1 MRRYHYFQAFALCL
15 LTSCANLS
23 ENGASPDL
31 SSSLSTSDNKKL
43 ALQAWNTQSEPQTVL
58 IGLHGLQGASRDFRI
73 IGRALAKKA
82 PKTTLYAL
90 NLRGAG
96 YDPTQK
102 ERGDIVSTS
111 LWKRDLFDLH
121 QSLRRRHPKA
131 RIFWMG
137 ESMGSQIVLHTAAT
151 SPTKPAGL
159 ILVSP
164 VVSLDSV
171 PDWQVNSLEAAAVVA
186 PKTRVPLET
195 LAEGAVEGTAN
206 ENTLEE
212 GAANPYHIEN
222 YTLRYLDA
230 LKEMTEGMNEMAKLT
245 SLPTLILYGGEDFL
259 IEDSDISRF
268 SKSFPKKPR
277 VALFKS
283 SDHLLFHGRQK
294 KKVVS
299 EILTWTQN
307 FEES

>member
-1 MRRYHYFQAFALCL
+1 MRRSHCFQAFALCL

-31 SSSLSTSDNKKL
+31 SSSLTTSDNKKL
-43 ALQAWNTQSEPQTVL
+43 ALQSWNNQSEPQTVL
-58 IGLHGLQGASRDFRI
+58 IALHGLQGASRDFSI
-73 IGRALAKKA
+73 LGKALKRKA
-82 PKTTLYAL
+82 PETTLYAL

-96 YDPTQK
+96 YDPSQK
-102 ERGDIVSTS
+102 ERGDIVSTA
-111 LWKRDLFDLH
+111 LWKSDLFDLH
-121 QSLRRRHPKA
+121 RTLRSRHPKA

-186 PKTRVPLET
+186 PKTRVSLNT
-195 LAEGAVEGTAN
+195 LAESTVEGTAN
-206 ENTLEE
+206 EDSLKE
-212 GAANPYHIEN
+212 GEANPYHIEN

-230 LKEMTEGMNEMAKLT
+230 LKEMTEGMNESAKLT
-245 SLPTLILYGGEDFL
+245 NVPTLILYGGEDFL

-283 SDHLLFHGRQK
+283 SDHLLFHSKQK

-299 EILTWTQN
+299 EILTWTDD